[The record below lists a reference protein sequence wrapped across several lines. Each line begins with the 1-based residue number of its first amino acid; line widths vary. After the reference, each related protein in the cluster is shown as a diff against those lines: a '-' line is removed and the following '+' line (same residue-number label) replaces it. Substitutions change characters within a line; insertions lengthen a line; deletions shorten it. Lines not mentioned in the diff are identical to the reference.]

1 MNKPQ
6 EDRIA
11 KALRIAGYKF
21 EREFKFHPVR
31 KWRFDFALPN
41 QKVAIEFEGGVF
53 LPKARHTSMIGYSK
67 DVEKYREAVLHGW
80 KVLRYT
86 AKDLSIN
93 NGEYKIIEDLQKIFS
108 SLN

>member
-1 MNKPQ
+1 VNKDQ

-11 KALRIAGYKF
+11 IVLRIAGYKF

-41 QKVAIEFEGGVF
+41 QKVAVEFEGGIF
-53 LPKARHTSMIGYSK
+53 LPKARHTSMMGYAG
-67 DVEKYREAVLHGW
+67 DVEKYREAVLLGW

-86 AKDLSIN
+86 AKDLAVK
-93 NGEYKIIEDLQKIFS
+93 NGEYKVVEDLRKLFS
-108 SLN
+108 TNN

>member
-1 MNKPQ
+1 MNVTQ
-6 EDRIA
+6 ENRIA
-11 KALRIAGYKF
+11 TALRIAGYKF

-53 LPKARHTSMIGYSK
+53 LPKARHTSMVGYAG
-67 DVEKYREAVLHGW
+67 DCQKYNEAVKLGW

-86 AKDLSIN
+86 TKDLAVK
-93 NGEYKIIEDLQKIFS
+93 NGEFKVIEDLQILFRG
-108 SLN
+108 